1 MKWIIVALSFASLSA
16 HAAFTCTVDEV
27 LDGGSFE
34 NENDFTFAD
43 YPYVTYAPT
52 SEYGRTLAVGA
63 LICEETSPYQTCAF
77 TIRESENRIGVSAK
91 ADEDPRVQMVT
102 VFWQNSKTGVGLF
115 SVYEKGNSTDIAI
128 LNCRQ

>member
-52 SEYGRTLAVGA
+52 SEY
-63 LICEETSPYQTCAF
+63 EETSPYQTCAF